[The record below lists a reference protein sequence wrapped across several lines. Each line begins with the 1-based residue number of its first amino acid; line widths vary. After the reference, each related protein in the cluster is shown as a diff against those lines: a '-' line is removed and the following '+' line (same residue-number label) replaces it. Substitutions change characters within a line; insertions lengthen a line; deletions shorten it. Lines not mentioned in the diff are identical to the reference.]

1 MIVYNGPVISN
12 NTQGCLPVTAY
23 YITVLKMQIGTLLL
37 KIVRKMFQEGGIATR
52 MPVSEIT
59 LSPPTIWGL
68 LPAGFLKEPLTS
80 SSFPQNK

>member
-37 KIVRKMFQEGGIATR
+37 KIVRKMFQEGRIATR
-52 MPVSEIT
+52 TPVSEIT
-59 LSPPTIWGL
+59 PSPPHHVGPPACRFSEGASRPLL
-68 LPAGFLKEPLTS
+68 LPPK
-80 SSFPQNK
+80 